1 MVLWTR
7 HAALRYPA
15 HLAWSRYASRNEHSS
30 LRLWI
35 FTILSSRSHRSK
47 RRQRRPPTRPTPH
60 RFFPFPLPPG
70 RGPGMSNRFSKSL
83 KSFHAP
89 PPRPPPPG
97 RPPPNEKLKLLKP
110 PPPAPEISG
119 GVSADTPR
127 RTTQPTRGE
136 RGGATRSA
144 GFLAGPRRGRELR
157 AARRQRA
164 RVRGAPFMPFII
176 SSIIFSRFCPSR
188 PNTAWNTCS
197 ASSCRPR
204 GRQRRARKVH
214 HPTAGQHPAAR
225 MPHTPPHPCTKWTRR
240 VPHPVL
246 IGHAASRSP
255 LTCDNGCPL
264 PKPPGKPP
272 GKPSKPCPPPPLP
285 PAPNMS

>member
-1 MVLWTR
+1 VQ
-7 HAALRYPA
+7 
-15 HLAWSRYASRNEHSS
+15 SG
-30 LRLWI
+30 
-35 FTILSSRSHRSK
+35 
-47 RRQRRPPTRPTPH
+47 RRCAGGRDRRPCGRWA
-60 RFFPFPLPPG
+60 PG
-70 RGPGMSNRFSKSL
+70 LTAPRRGPGRRRRHGGRGGGQRAAEGRAAHHLPRPRNR
-83 KSFHAP
+83 AP
-89 PPRPPPPG
+89 RARAARVLALAARRARPGAPRVGDAQPGDLPEALPGSGGGGAGPGGGGPPPP
-97 RPPPNEKLKLLKP
+97 
-110 PPPAPEISG
+110 
-119 GVSADTPR
+119 PR

-272 GKPSKPCPPPPLP
+272 GKPSKPCPPPPPP